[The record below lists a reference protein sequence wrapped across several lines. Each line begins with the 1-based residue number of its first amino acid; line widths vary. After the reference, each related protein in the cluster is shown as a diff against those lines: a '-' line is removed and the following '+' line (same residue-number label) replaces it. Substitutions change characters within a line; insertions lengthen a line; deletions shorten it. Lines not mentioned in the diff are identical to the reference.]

1 MIIHTK
7 NCTPCYNKNIG
18 IVYFCF
24 YPLLYYLL
32 VLFDL
37 ILAGAARLFS
47 FWPAFSEEMNES
59 VENYVER
66 VETLFSLQKY
76 YKK

>member
-7 NCTPCYNKNIG
+7 NCTPCYNENTG

-37 ILAGAARLFS
+37 ILAGVARLFS